1 MAKKKIL
8 IIEDEKAL
16 LEAIKS
22 KLLISGYDVI
32 SAEDGEEG
40 ENLIKSESP
49 DLVLLDI
56 VLPKKDGFQILE
68 DLKKDSVIVPIVI
81 ISNSGQPV
89 EIERAI
95 KLGVKDYLIKANF
108 TPNEVLEKV
117 EKTIGKD
124 LSSGGNADTGA
135 TQDIVAQSPDVSIS
149 KESDT
154 VLIVEDDEFLR
165 QLVAQKL
172 TQEGFNVIAA
182 IDATEAFKS
191 IHEKQPQVIL
201 LDLILPGMDG
211 YEILDQLKKDP
222 FTKSIPVI
230 VLSNLGQR
238 EDIDKALKAGAGD
251 YLIKANF
258 TPGEIVEKV
267 RSVLKQKYL

>member
-1 MAKKKIL
+1 MTKKKIL

-16 LEAIKS
+16 LEALKS
-22 KLLISGYDVI
+22 KLLTSGYDVI
-32 SAEDGEEG
+32 SAEDGEDG
-40 ENLIKSESP
+40 ENLIKSETP

-56 VLPKKDGFQILE
+56 LLPKKDGFQILE
-68 DLKKDSVIVPIVI
+68 DLKKDGIIVPIVI

-89 EIERAI
+89 ENEKALQ
-95 KLGVKDYLIKANF
+95 LGVKDFLVKANF
-108 TPNEVLEKV
+108 TPSEVLEKV
-117 EKTIGKD
+117 EKTIGKGLTD
-124 LSSGGNADTGA
+124 NDNAGA
-135 TQDIVAQSPDVSIS
+135 NNSQDIVAQNPDIS
-149 KESDT
+149 NTKEGDT

-191 IHEKQPQVIL
+191 IHEKQPQIIL

-211 YEILDQLKKDP
+211 YEILDQLKKDS
-222 FTKSIPVI
+222 FTKSVPVI

-238 EDIDKALKAGAGD
+238 EDIDKALKAGASD

-267 RSVLKQKYL
+267 RNVLKKNYL

>member
-1 MAKKKIL
+1 MKKKIL

-16 LEAIKS
+16 LETIKS

-32 SAEDGEEG
+32 SAEDGEDG
-40 ENLIKSESP
+40 ENLIKSETP

-56 VLPKKDGFQILE
+56 LLPKKDGFQILE
-68 DLKKDSVIVPIVI
+68 DLKKDRIVVPIVI

-89 EIERAI
+89 EIEKALQ
-95 KLGVKDYLIKANF
+95 LGVKDYLIKANF
-108 TPNEVLEKV
+108 TPSEVLEKV
-117 EKTIGKD
+117 EKTIGRGSTD
-124 LSSGGNADTGA
+124 NDNAGA
-135 TQDIVAQSPDVSIS
+135 NNGQDMIAQNPDIS
-149 KESDT
+149 NTKEGDT

-191 IHEKQPQVIL
+191 IHEKQPQIIL

-211 YEILDQLKKDP
+211 YEILDQLKKDS
-222 FTKSIPVI
+222 FTKGIPVI

-238 EDIDKALKAGAGD
+238 EDIDKALKAGAND

-267 RSVLKQKYL
+267 RNVLKKNYL

>member
-1 MAKKKIL
+1 MTKKKIL
-8 IIEDEKAL
+8 IIEDEKSL

-22 KLLISGYDVI
+22 KLLMSGYDVV

-40 ENLIKSESP
+40 ESLITSESP

-68 DLKKDSVIVPIVI
+68 DLKKDGVIVPIVI

-89 EIERAI
+89 EIERALQ
-95 KLGVKDYLIKANF
+95 LGVKDYLIKANF
-108 TPNEVLEKV
+108 TPSEVLDKV
-117 EKTIGKD
+117 EKTIGKGLPAGD
-124 LSSGGNADTGA
+124 GA
-135 TQDIVAQSPDVSIS
+135 GTSQNMVAQSPDVSARR
-149 KESDT
+149 EGDT

-211 YEILDQLKKDP
+211 YEILDQLKKDQ

-238 EDIDKALKAGAGD
+238 EDIDKAIKAGAGD

-267 RSVLKQKYL
+267 RAVLKQSYL

>member
-1 MAKKKIL
+1 MTKKKIL

-22 KLLISGYDVI
+22 KLLMSGYDVI
-32 SAEDGEEG
+32 SAEDGEDG
-40 ENLIKSESP
+40 ENLLKSETP

-56 VLPKKDGFQILE
+56 LLPKKDGFQILE
-68 DLKKDSVIVPIVI
+68 DLKKDGIIVPIVI

-89 EIERAI
+89 EIERALQ
-95 KLGVKDYLIKANF
+95 LGVKDYLVKANF

-117 EKTIGKD
+117 EKTIGKGI
-124 LSSGGNADTGA
+124 SSSDDASANPAN
-135 TQDIVAQSPDVSIS
+135 DIVAQSSGIPVSQ
-149 KESDT
+149 KSDT

-191 IHEKQPQVIL
+191 IHEKQPQIIL

-211 YEILDQLKKDP
+211 YEILDQLKKDS

-238 EDIDKALKAGAGD
+238 EDIDKALKAGAND

-267 RSVLKQKYL
+267 RNVLKKNYL